1 MLRNLFISVLLL
13 CIGAPCTAQNNYTTD
28 ASLKNIEGNCAVLE
42 CSGIARTKK
51 EAIEM
56 AKKSAVYTYLFIG
69 IDGLNDG
76 RPLFRGTLSKE
87 ARDYTD
93 RILNTTNYANYIR
106 SCSIADKTNK
116 TAGKDIQVFATIELY
131 YQSLK
136 RSLEQAGVLQ
146 REAKDISLA
155 ETQEAIAMPTVMV
168 VPFCKNDESYEE
180 AIRNNSD
187 MRMAIA
193 KVNEGF
199 IGEGIET
206 KDLLTCLS
214 NAETYRIRMG
224 DGMSLDD
231 AILANSGADVSV
243 SVDMNQDAN
252 AMGVR
257 VTLTLKAVEIATG
270 NTLATKTEISG
281 RKRTTADM
289 LCGVMAKAMVG
300 DFMKQISTRMAT
312 KIATGQSVAVRFTI
326 DPGSAIDMDT
336 EINNIMPLS
345 DILVSWVKRHAKNGK
360 YHSQGRTS
368 TLLAFSDIYVD
379 NSMEDGMQSDVND
392 FALALYQYLKGLN
405 LNIKRT
411 ITGNS
416 VDIIIY

>member
-1 MLRNLFISVLLL
+1 MLRKLIILVLVL
-13 CIGAPCTAQNNYTTD
+13 CAALPGAAQNYSTD
-28 ASLKNIEGNCAVLE
+28 ASLVRVEGNYAVLE
-42 CSGIARTKK
+42 SSGVARTKK

-76 RPLFRGTLSKE
+76 RPLFGGTLSKDAQE
-87 ARDYTD
+87 YAD

-106 SCSIADKTNK
+106 GCTIADKTNK
-116 TAGKDIQVFATIELY
+116 TAGRDIQVFATIELY
-131 YQSLK
+131 HQSLK
-136 RSLEQAGVLQ
+136 RTLEKAGVLQ
-146 REAKDISLA
+146 RDAKDLTLA
-155 ETQEAIAMPTVMV
+155 ETQERIAMPTVMV
-168 VPFCKNDESYEE
+168 VPFCRNDESYEE
-180 AIRNNSD
+180 AVRNSSD
-187 MRMAIA
+187 VRMAIS

-206 KDLLTCLS
+206 KDLLACLS
-214 NAETYRIRMG
+214 NAETYRVRMG

-243 SVDMNQDAN
+243 SVDMSQDVN

-281 RKRTTADM
+281 RKRTSADM

-312 KIATGQSVAVRFTI
+312 KIANGQSIAVRFTV
-326 DPGSAIDMDT
+326 DSGSAIDMDT
-336 EINNIMPLS
+336 EINNVMPLS
-345 DILVSWVKRHAKNGK
+345 DMLISWVRRHAKNGK

-368 TLLAFSDIYVD
+368 TLLAFSDIYID
-379 NSMEDGMQSDVND
+379 NSMEEGMQSDVND
-392 FALALYQYLKGLN
+392 FALALYRYLKGLN
-405 LNIKRT
+405 LSIKRT